1 MTNFLNFKEKNL
13 ISCVWLALNRAGC
26 CRRTVMK
33 MKRLLKT
40 LNTLLAILDAGVC
53 ACVSPFH

>member
-1 MTNFLNFKEKNL
+1 MHL
-13 ISCVWLALNRAGC
+13 WLTLNRAGC

-33 MKRLLKT
+33 MLRLKKT

-53 ACVSPFH
+53 V